1 MWKYVSRRIR
11 DVCDRT
17 YTVLDVRRP
26 WQCGGERLCSESN
39 LPGGDGQQQ
48 QQQPSKDEKVPQ
60 QGQAPN
66 GSYCLLNVAQSHL
79 ELGRER
85 KQHYGTGSNSSD
97 KEGFRRKECSSF
109 QPNWIGAI
117 TWTSAIICGWYTS
130 QLICLYRRN
139 HKWDGPKCIPYLIA
153 SAHKFPR
160 EFQNLQFSHCFPFSA
175 PPSPPLEPAPKS
187 QQNQE
192 QSLVPTF
199 LGFPIPTAKPGRLE
213 EFDFEELCGARNNV
227 LFEINNDGRQQT
239 GDQRRLGSL
248 VVNDGRGHATVKQ
261 PEPKAPTVESAM
273 ENLMAV
279 IGEIEYQLGVENLEI
294 GDYSTAVSH
303 LKLGTSH
310 QHAGAAF
317 NLGICYEQGFGV
329 KKSARVAMEC
339 FHLAS
344 TLGHAQAMYNLGVYY
359 ARGLGGLRRSRSMA
373 KKYFTAAA
381 DLGLEEAIAALGPSY
396 NKQPSGHSSMSSP
409 GGSAVSTP
417 QSMAVP
423 FEFKFNF
430 DDAERYGYDVIKAPE
445 QPEQLELRLVS
456 AMA

>member
-26 WQCGGERLCSESN
+26 WQCGGERLCSENN
-39 LPGGDGQQQ
+39 LPGDGQQQ
-48 QQQPSKDEKVPQ
+48 SKDEKVPQ
-60 QGQAPN
+60 REKAKA
-66 GSYCLLNVAQSHL
+66 SYCLLSVARSHL
-79 ELGRER
+79 ELSRER
-85 KQHYGTGSNSSD
+85 KQHYDTGSNSSD
-97 KEGFRRKECSSF
+97 KEGFRRKEYCSF

-117 TWTSAIICGWYTS
+117 TWTNAIICGWYTS

-139 HKWDGPKCIPYLIA
+139 HKWEGPKCLPYLIS

-160 EFQNLQFSHCFPFSA
+160 EFQSSHYSSCHPFSN
-175 PPSPPLEPAPKS
+175 PPPLEHAPKS
-187 QQNQE
+187 QQDPQ

-199 LGFPIPTAKPGRLE
+199 LGFPIPTAKPSRLD
-213 EFDFEELCGARNNV
+213 EFDFEDLSGARRNV

-239 GDQRRLGSL
+239 GNQHRFDSL
-248 VVNDGRGHATVKQ
+248 VVNEGRGLAAVKQ
-261 PEPKAPTVESAM
+261 QQEPKAPTVESAM
-273 ENLMAV
+273 ENLMSV

-294 GDYSTAVSH
+294 GDYTTAVSH

-359 ARGLGGLRRSRSMA
+359 ARGLGGLRRSRPMA
-373 KKYFTAAA
+373 KKCFTAAA
-381 DLGLEEAIAALGPSY
+381 DLGLEEAIVALGPSY
-396 NKQPSGHSSMSSP
+396 NKQSSMSSP
-409 GGSAVSTP
+409 SGSSVSTP
-417 QSMAVP
+417 QPMAAP
-423 FEFKFNF
+423 YGFKFTF
-430 DDAERYGYDVIKAPE
+430 DDVERYGYDAVKVPE

>member
-26 WQCGGERLCSESN
+26 WQCGGERLCSEN
-39 LPGGDGQQQ
+39 LSGDGQQ
-48 QQQPSKDEKVPQ
+48 PKDEKEK
-60 QGQAPN
+60 AN
-66 GSYCLLNVAQSHL
+66 ASFCLLNVAKSNI
-79 ELGRER
+79 ELSRER
-85 KQHYGTGSNSSD
+85 TQHYNTGSNSSY
-97 KEGFRRKECSSF
+97 KEGFRRKEFCSF

-139 HKWDGPKCIPYLIA
+139 HKWEGPKCLPYLIS

-160 EFQNLQFSHCFPFSA
+160 EFQNSNFSSCLPFSV
-175 PPSPPLEPAPKS
+175 PPSPPLEDAPKS
-187 QQNQE
+187 QQKKQ
-192 QSLVPTF
+192 QSVVPTF
-199 LGFPIPTAKPGRLE
+199 QGFPIPTAKPSRLKE
-213 EFDFEELCGARNNV
+213 FEFDDLTSGNSKV
-227 LFEINNDGRQQT
+227 IFEINNDSRHQT
-239 GDQRRLGSL
+239 GIKRSGSPVNEL
-248 VVNDGRGHATVKQ
+248 RSHDVVEHL
-261 PEPKAPTVESAM
+261 PEPETPTVESAM
-273 ENLMAV
+273 ENLVSV
-279 IGEIEYQLGVENLEI
+279 IGEIEYQLGVDNLEI
-294 GDYSTAVSH
+294 GDYTTAVSH

-339 FHLAS
+339 FYLAS

-373 KKYFTAAA
+373 KKCFTAAA
-381 DLGLEEAIAALGPSY
+381 DLGVAEAIVALGRNYTKLSRP
-396 NKQPSGHSSMSSP
+396 SSMSSP
-409 GGSAVSTP
+409 VGSSPSTS
-417 QSMAVP
+417 QSLEVP
-423 FEFKFNF
+423 LDFNF
-430 DDAERYGYDVIKAPE
+430 IYDDFERYGYDAFKNPT
-445 QPEQLELRLVS
+445 QPEQLELRLIS

>member
-39 LPGGDGQQQ
+39 LPGDGQQQ
-48 QQQPSKDEKVPQ
+48 QSKDEKVAQ
-60 QGQAPN
+60 QENPN
-66 GSYCLLNVAQSHL
+66 VSFCLLRLAKSHL
-79 ELGRER
+79 ELSRYR
-85 KQHYGTGSNSSD
+85 KQQYGTGSNSSD
-97 KEGFRRKECSSF
+97 KEGFRRKECSSV

-139 HKWDGPKCIPYLIA
+139 HKWEGPNCLPYIIS

-160 EFQNLQFSHCFPFSA
+160 EFQSSHFSSCLPFSA
-175 PPSPPLEPAPKS
+175 PPSPILEDVPKF
-187 QQNQE
+187 QQVQQ

-199 LGFPIPTAKPGRLE
+199 LGFPIPTAKPSRLK
-213 EFDFEELCGARNNV
+213 EFEFEELSSHGKI
-227 LFEINNDGRQQT
+227 LFEINNDSRQNNE
-239 GDQRRLGSL
+239 DQNRFGSL
-248 VVNDGRGHATVKQ
+248 ADNDSRDHVVKQ
-261 PEPKAPTVESAM
+261 QPDSKPPTVESAM
-273 ENLMAV
+273 ENLVSV

-294 GDYSTAVSH
+294 GDYTTAVSH

-339 FHLAS
+339 FYLAS

-359 ARGLGGLRRSRSMA
+359 ARGIGGLRRSRSMA
-373 KKYFTAAA
+373 KKCFTAAA
-381 DLGLEEAIAALGPSY
+381 NLGLDEAIAALGPSY
-396 NKQPSGHSSMSSP
+396 TKSSRRSSISSSVGSSASMS
-409 GGSAVSTP
+409 
-417 QSMAVP
+417 QSLDVP
-423 FEFKFNF
+423 FDFSFTF
-430 DDAERYGYDVIKAPE
+430 DDLDRYGYDAVKTPK
-445 QPEQLELRLVS
+445 QPEQLDLRLVS

>member
-26 WQCGGERLCSESN
+26 WQCGGERLCSDNN
-39 LPGGDGQQQ
+39 LPGDGQQQ
-48 QQQPSKDEKVPQ
+48 QQQQSNDEKVPQ
-60 QGQAPN
+60 QEQAN
-66 GSYCLLNVAQSHL
+66 ASYCLLSVARGHH
-79 ELGRER
+79 ELSRER
-85 KQHYGTGSNSSD
+85 KQHYDTGSNSSD

-109 QPNWIGAI
+109 QPNWVGAI

-139 HKWDGPKCIPYLIA
+139 HKWDGAKCLPYLIS

-160 EFQNLQFSHCFPFSA
+160 EFQSSNFSHCFPFSA
-175 PPSPPLEPAPKS
+175 PPSPPLEHAPRS
-187 QQNQE
+187 QQDHRQ

-199 LGFPIPTAKPGRLE
+199 LGFPIPTAKPSRLE
-213 EFDFEELCGARNNV
+213 EFDFADLSGAHSNV
-227 LFEINNDGRQQT
+227 LFEINNDGRQQA
-239 GDQRRLGSL
+239 GDQHRFGSV
-248 VVNDGRGHATVKQ
+248 VVNEGRGHAAVKQQ

-273 ENLMAV
+273 ENLMSV

-294 GDYSTAVSH
+294 GDYATAVSH

-344 TLGHAQAMYNLGVYY
+344 SLGHAQAMYNLGVYY

-373 KKYFTAAA
+373 KKCFTAAA
-381 DLGLEEAIAALGPSY
+381 DLGLQEAIAALGPSY
-396 NKQPSGHSSMSSP
+396 NTPSP
-409 GGSAVSTP
+409 GGSSVSTP
-417 QSMAVP
+417 QSMAAP
-423 FEFKFNF
+423 FDFKFTF
-430 DDAERYGYDVIKAPE
+430 DDAERYGYDAIKAKE